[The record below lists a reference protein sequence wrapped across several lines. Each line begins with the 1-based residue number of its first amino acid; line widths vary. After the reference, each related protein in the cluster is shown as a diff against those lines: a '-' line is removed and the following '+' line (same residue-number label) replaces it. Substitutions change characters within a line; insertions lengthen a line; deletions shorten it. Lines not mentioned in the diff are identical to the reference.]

1 MILDSKGEVAVAF
14 APTTPHDGT
23 ILFPSTYYD
32 EGCPIDLGA
41 GETVGFYIQV
51 GTTCVGATATA
62 TFYLLAN
69 LADPTFITGNI
80 NLFISPAVP
89 VASLVK
95 GYQIQAKVRPGVVA
109 RYYTLGVALGTADLS
124 AGAFNAWLINDNF
137 QTAKSTYPAGY
148 SI

>member
-1 MILDSKGEVAVAF
+1 MILDSKAQVATAF

-23 ILFPSTYYD
+23 ILFPTTYYD

-41 GETVGFYIQV
+41 GETVGFYINV
-51 GTTCVGATATA
+51 GTTCVGATNHC

-80 NLFISPAVP
+80 NLFISPAIA

-109 RYYTLGVALGTADLS
+109 RYFTLGVALDTADLS
-124 AGAFNAWLINDNF
+124 AGAFSAWLLNDNF
-137 QTAKSTYPAGY
+137 QTAKTSYPAGY